1 MPVLTASEY
10 DIRYFDGKK
19 ATYRHNAGYSQYER
33 WRRFDGKDSLGEYWK
48 DKARGLLDAYALAGK
63 KVLEIGCAKGFV
75 VEDLRSMGVDCYGLD
90 VSTYAVNEASV
101 DVWPYLTIGDA
112 RTYLVNYSNNEF
124 DVVFSLR
131 TLECF
136 SDAELLPLIKEMNR
150 ISKFQFHEIDE
161 FVGYPEKQGAA
172 QYYNSKTLED
182 WLAMGFSKNT
192 KLTSRENS
200 QKVLTK

>member
-1 MPVLTASEY
+1 MATLEAYEY

-33 WRRFDGKDSLGEYWK
+33 WRRFDGVNSLGEYWK
-48 DKARGLLDAYALAGK
+48 DRAKSFLDTYALAGK

-90 VSTYAVNEASV
+90 VSAYAIGEASV
-101 DVWPYLTIGDA
+101 MVKPYLIVGDA
-112 RTYLVNYSNNEF
+112 RTYLANYSNNEF

-131 TLECF
+131 VLECF
-136 SDAELLPLIKEMNR
+136 SDAELLPLIKEINR

-172 QYYNSKTLED
+172 QYYNSKTLET
-182 WLAMGFSKNT
+182 WMAMGFSKNT
-192 KLTSRENS
+192 KLTSREDS